1 MKTNRIV
8 SMVLALALLLSLAAL
23 PAAAEST
30 LSADSTFTLRNGI
43 RFGMKQD
50 EVKALET
57 WTPVTGFH
65 LFGYTGQ
72 LIGADSLVRYYYSES
87 DGGLEAVLYAVGTV
101 YGEDGKTIYAEK
113 SLATELYS
121 GLVLKYGSKAIDYLK
136 ELSAAESEGSAHA
149 EYIENPMLN
158 MYVLYLKGAAGGE
171 GADFE
176 AISDEG
182 TLTIPIPDGSQDVYI
197 DLQSYKVQQNGE
209 TRYLTLLCYSRL
221 SEETRRMVENYM
233 NDL

>member
-101 YGEDGKTIYAEK
+101 YGEDGKTIYAAND
-113 SLATELYS
+113 LAIQLYN
-121 GLVLKYGSKAIDYLK
+121 GLVMKYGTKMIDYLK
-136 ELSAAESEGSAHA
+136 ALAAADPDTSVSVEP
-149 EYIENPMLN
+149 IENPMLS
-158 MYVLYLKGAAGGE
+158 MYILYLKSAAGGE
-171 GADFE
+171 GVDFE
-176 AISDEG
+176 AISENNKM
-182 TLTIPIPDGSQDVYI
+182 TFVIPDGSQNVNI
-197 DLQSYKVQQNGE
+197 DLQTYKVQQNGE

-221 SEETRRMVENYM
+221 SEETRRMVETYM

>member
-87 DGGLEAVLYAVGTV
+87 DSGLEAVLYAVGTV
-101 YGEDGKTIYAEK
+101 YGEDGKTIYAAND
-113 SLATELYS
+113 LANELYS
-121 GLVLKYGSKAIDYLK
+121 GLVLKYGAKMIDYLK
-136 ELSAAESEGSAHA
+136 ALAAADPETSVSVEP
-149 EYIENPMLN
+149 IENPMLS
-158 MYVLYLKGAAGGE
+158 MYILYLKSAAGGE
-171 GADFE
+171 GVDFE
-176 AISDEG
+176 AISDNNKM
-182 TLTIPIPDGSQDVYI
+182 TFVIPDGSQNVNI
-197 DLQSYKVQQNGE
+197 DLQSYKIQQNGE

>member
-101 YGEDGKTIYAEK
+101 YGEDGKTIYAAND
-113 SLATELYS
+113 LAIQLYN
-121 GLVLKYGSKAIDYLK
+121 GLVMKYGTKMIDYRKAL
-136 ELSAAESEGSAHA
+136 AAADPDTSVSVEP
-149 EYIENPMLN
+149 IENPMLS
-158 MYVLYLKGAAGGE
+158 MYILYLKSAAGGE
-171 GADFE
+171 GVDFE
-176 AISDEG
+176 AISDNNKM
-182 TLTIPIPDGSQDVYI
+182 TFVIPDGSQNVNI
-197 DLQSYKVQQNGE
+197 DLQSYKIQQNGE

>member
-43 RFGMKQD
+43 RFGMKED

-57 WTPVTGFH
+57 WTRVTGFH

-72 LIGADSLVRYYYSES
+72 LIGADSLARYYYSEN

-101 YGEDGKTIYAEK
+101 YGEDGKTIYAAND
-113 SLATELYS
+113 LAIQLYN
-121 GLVLKYGSKAIDYLK
+121 GLVMKYGTKMIDYLK
-136 ELSAAESEGSAHA
+136 ALAAADPDTSVSVEP
-149 EYIENPMLN
+149 IENPMLS
-158 MYVLYLKGAAGGE
+158 MYILYLKSAAGGE
-171 GADFE
+171 GVDFE
-176 AISDEG
+176 AISENNKM
-182 TLTIPIPDGSQDVYI
+182 TFVIPDGSQNVNI
-197 DLQSYKVQQNGE
+197 DLQTYKVQQNGE

-221 SEETRRMVENYM
+221 SEETRRMVETYM